1 MQCLVV
7 VVSSYSQSSVLT
19 DCLGLPVNYNVS
31 LSVSLYLCVCLCVC
45 VTVYVCLCVC
55 RWRYFR
61 DRLQLP
67 CCS

>member
-31 LSVSLYLCVCLCVC
+31 LSVSLYLYVR
-45 VTVYVCLCVC
+45 VYVCVAVC
-55 RWRYFR
+55 R
-61 DRLQLP
+61 
-67 CCS
+67 

>member
-31 LSVSLYLCVCLCVC
+31 LSVSLYLYVR
-45 VTVYVCLCVC
+45 VYVCVAVC